1 MLRICVLEDNRMK
14 TGESLPGSLAPGRKH
29 RIFRQLK
36 LDYQYYLLLLPAVVW
51 YVIFAYGPL
60 YGLQIAF
67 KSYTGARSILDSPW
81 VGLRHFR
88 LFINSYYFPV
98 LIRNT
103 LSISLYSLIAGMP
116 IPMIVALMLNEVKQQ
131 KYKKIIQT
139 VTYAPHF
146 ISTVVLVGMITIILS
161 PSTGIVNYAM
171 KAFGLDSRYFM
182 VEPGSFRHIYVWS
195 GIWQNTGWSSIIYLA
210 ALSAVSPELHE
221 AAVIDGATRT
231 QRIRYINIP
240 VILPTFI
247 ILLILSAG
255 QLMSVGYEKVLLMQ
269 NDLNKTTSNI
279 ISTYVYER
287 GLLKAEYSFASAVGL
302 FNNVINFV
310 LLIIVNGVARKFSD
324 TSLF

>member
-1 MLRICVLEDNRMK
+1 MNRNSTSPARALNSRQQRVL
-14 TGESLPGSLAPGRKH
+14 
-29 RIFRQLK
+29 RQLK
-36 LDYQYYLLLLPAVVW
+36 LDYQYYLLLLPAVAW
-51 YVIFAYGPL
+51 YLIFAYGPL

-67 KSYTGARSILDSPW
+67 KNFTGARSILDSPW
-81 VGLRHFR
+81 VGLRHFK
-88 LFINSYYFPV
+88 LFIGSYYFPV

-103 LSISLYSLIAGMP
+103 LAISLYALFAGMP
-116 IPMIVALMLNEVKQQ
+116 IPVIVALMLNEVKQIR
-131 KYKKIIQT
+131 YKKIIQT

-161 PSTGIVNYAM
+161 PSTGIVNFVL
-171 KAFGLDSRYFM
+171 KALGAESRYFM
-182 VEPGSFRHIYVWS
+182 VEPQSFRHIYIWS

-210 ALSAVSPELHE
+210 ALSAVNPELHE
-221 AAVIDGATRT
+221 SAVIDGATRL

-240 VILPTFI
+240 VITPTFI

-302 FNNVINFV
+302 FNNVINFI
-310 LLIIVNGVARKFSD
+310 LLIFVNGVARKFSD

>member
-1 MLRICVLEDNRMK
+1 MNRNSTSPARALNSRQQRVL
-14 TGESLPGSLAPGRKH
+14 
-29 RIFRQLK
+29 RQLK
-36 LDYQYYLLLLPAVVW
+36 LDYQYYLLLLPAVAW
-51 YVIFAYGPL
+51 YLIFAYGPL

-67 KSYTGARSILDSPW
+67 KNFTGARSILDSPW
-81 VGLRHFR
+81 VGLRHFK
-88 LFINSYYFPV
+88 LFIGSYYFPV

-103 LSISLYSLIAGMP
+103 LAISLYALFAGMP
-116 IPMIVALMLNEVKQQ
+116 IPVIVALMLNEVKQIR
-131 KYKKIIQT
+131 YKKIIQT

-161 PSTGIVNYAM
+161 PSTGIVNFFL
-171 KAFGLDSRYFM
+171 KALGAESRYFM
-182 VEPGSFRHIYVWS
+182 VEPQSFRHIYIWS

-210 ALSAVSPELHE
+210 ALSAVNPELHE
-221 AAVIDGATRT
+221 SAVIDGATRL

-240 VILPTFI
+240 VITPTFI

-302 FNNVINFV
+302 FNNVINFI
-310 LLIIVNGVARKFSD
+310 LLIFVNGVARKFSD

>member
-1 MLRICVLEDNRMK
+1 MNRNNTSPARALNSRQQRIL
-14 TGESLPGSLAPGRKH
+14 
-29 RIFRQLK
+29 RQLK
-36 LDYQYYLLLLPAVVW
+36 LDYQYYLLLLPAVAW
-51 YVIFAYGPL
+51 YLIFAYGPL

-67 KSYTGARSILDSPW
+67 KNFTGARSILDSPW
-81 VGLRHFR
+81 VGLRHFK
-88 LFINSYYFPV
+88 LFIGSYYFPV
-98 LIRNT
+98 LIKNT
-103 LSISLYSLIAGMP
+103 LAISLYALFAGMP
-116 IPMIVALMLNEVKQQ
+116 IPVIVALMLNEVKQIR
-131 KYKKIIQT
+131 YKKIIQT

-161 PSTGIVNYAM
+161 PSTGIVNFVLKSLGAE
-171 KAFGLDSRYFM
+171 SRYFM
-182 VEPGSFRHIYVWS
+182 VEPQSFRHIYIWS

-210 ALSAVSPELHE
+210 ALSAVNPELHE
-221 AAVIDGATRT
+221 SAVIDGATRL

-240 VILPTFI
+240 VITPTFI

-302 FNNVINFV
+302 FNNVINFI
-310 LLIIVNGVARKFSD
+310 LLIFVNGIARKFSD

>member
-1 MLRICVLEDNRMK
+1 
-14 TGESLPGSLAPGRKH
+14 
-29 RIFRQLK
+29 
-36 LDYQYYLLLLPAVVW
+36 
-51 YVIFAYGPL
+51 
-60 YGLQIAF
+60 
-67 KSYTGARSILDSPW
+67 
-81 VGLRHFR
+81 
-88 LFINSYYFPV
+88 
-98 LIRNT
+98 
-103 LSISLYSLIAGMP
+103 MP
-116 IPMIVALMLNEVKQQ
+116 IPVIVALMLNEVKQIR
-131 KYKKIIQT
+131 YKKIIQT

-161 PSTGIVNYAM
+161 PSTGIVNFVLKSLGAE
-171 KAFGLDSRYFM
+171 SRYFM
-182 VEPGSFRHIYVWS
+182 VEPQSFRHIYIWS

-210 ALSAVSPELHE
+210 ALSAVNPELHE
-221 AAVIDGATRT
+221 SAVIDGATRL

-240 VILPTFI
+240 VITPTFI

-302 FNNVINFV
+302 FNNVINFI
-310 LLIIVNGVARKFSD
+310 LLIFVNGVARKFSD